1 MFLCVLDQL
10 EVLLL
15 SQQQEIVSRRIALK
29 KACAVHQPQEAVQ
42 KPPAAAWGRGRQG
55 RGPQQPPARQAQ
67 PAPTAAAT
75 STAAPAPS
83 AAPTTWA
90 NAVGGAAA
98 GRRPSGGRGGGRGSG
113 GAARGGP
120 GRRAWTPG
128 IPQGDAQAVSVNDD
142 FDFTANNVAFE
153 AEKPNLL
160 AELGMDGAAEGGVMT
175 PPAARKP
182 AFEDDFFDMISHTVH
197 EKIGMAPPVPR
208 PGIKEQRELNMETF
222 GATAVPR
229 AAHPRGPGGRFYGAG
244 GAGGGAAATQ
254 GGRGRGPSPGA
265 TGGRAP
271 SGRGQGYGGRGRGR
285 GEGAGGRGGWGR
297 GGWGRGAAGGGRG
310 SGGGQNGRGGSGS
323 GRSAYR
329 GGGGRGGDKAV

>member
-1 MFLCVLDQL
+1 MSPYYADQ
-10 EVLLL
+10 
-15 SQQQEIVSRRIALK
+15 RPA
-29 KACAVHQPQEAVQ
+29 EAVQ

-75 STAAPAPS
+75 SNAAPAPA
-83 AAPTTWA
+83 AAPSTWA
-90 NAVGGAAA
+90 NAVGGAGA
-98 GRRPSGGRGGGRGSG
+98 GRRPAGGRGGGRSG
-113 GAARGGP
+113 PARGAGA

-160 AELGMDGAAEGGVMT
+160 AELGMDGVSDGGFAMA
-175 PPAARKP
+175 PAARKP
-182 AFEDDFFDMISHTVH
+182 AFEDDFFDTISHGVH
-197 EKIGMAPPVPR
+197 EKMGMAPPMPR

-244 GAGGGAAATQ
+244 GAGGAPAAQ
-254 GGRGRGPSPGA
+254 GGRGRGPPAGGL
-265 TGGRAP
+265 GGRAGGGGVG
-271 SGRGQGYGGRGRGR
+271 GRGQGYGGRGPGR
-285 GEGAGGRGGWGR
+285 
-297 GGWGRGAAGGGRG
+297 GRG
-310 SGGGQNGRGGSGS
+310 SGSGEGGRGWGRRGPGGGQGGWERAPGGSGRGGGVGGQNGRGG
-323 GRSAYR
+323 
-329 GGGGRGGDKAV
+329 GGRGYRSASGRGSDK